1 MVTLY
6 KKVLFV
12 NISAANMTMSNVFIL
27 LHYLDLLFVCLFVC
41 LLVKRLLS
49 DTTFYFKTI
58 SKCLN

>member
-41 LLVKRLLS
+41 
-49 DTTFYFKTI
+49 
-58 SKCLN
+58 